1 MEALIQVVC
10 PNCGSEKVVKR
21 GKSVD
26 GKQRY
31 LCQNGDC
38 ETKSF
43 MTDYKYN
50 GKKSGIRKKIIDM
63 SLSGSGIRDIARVLE
78 ISPNTVINELKRK
91 EKLLRKVNSELLDSM
106 EISENTSVV
115 ISKVDEAEADE
126 MRSFVES
133 KANQRWLWHAI
144 DHKTGKILAY
154 TFGKRE
160 DKVFVELKKLPE
172 PFGIRKFYTDGL
184 GTYVRKADYEC
195 HEVGKRNTQK
205 IERKHLTLRTRIKRL
220 ARKTICFSELE
231 KMHDIVIGLFIN
243 RYEFGVAI

>member
-1 MEALIQVVC
+1 ME
-10 PNCGSEKVVKR
+10 
-21 GKSVD
+21 
-26 GKQRY
+26 
-31 LCQNGDC
+31 
-38 ETKSF
+38 
-43 MTDYKYN
+43 
-50 GKKSGIRKKIIDM
+50 KKSDIRRKIADM
-63 SLSGSGIRDIARVLE
+63 SLNGSGIRDIARVLE

-126 MRSFVES
+126 MRGFVES
-133 KANQRWLWHAI
+133 RANQRWLWHAT
-144 DHKTGKILAY
+144 DHNSGEILAH

-195 HEVGKRNTQK
+195 HEGGKRNTQK
-205 IERKHLTLRTRIKRL
+205 TERKHLTLRTRIKRL

-231 KMHDIVIGLFIN
+231 KCTISSSDFSLTHF
-243 RYEFGVAI
+243 